1 MENKNIIIILVAVII
16 VLAVV
21 LGVMFLHPSNA
32 KEPTKIK
39 ITSNKTL
46 TEGDNLS
53 IKLTDSNSTAISN
66 ETVKITIVDKK
77 GKAIVNETVKTNSKG
92 KAKVDLDL
100 KKGKYNVTVTYGGND
115 NFTGSNATQKL
126 TIKEE
131 EKVAERQYSSASTSG
146 ATYVERTEGNL
157 KYGYK
162 DGRYGFWT
170 PTGLFHE
177 DKSRALSGQ
186 DSPEPFMEDGS
197 FYNQF

>member
-1 MENKNIIIILVAVII
+1 MENKNIIIMLIVIIVILVA
-16 VLAVV
+16 A
-21 LGVMFLHPSNA
+21 LGVMFLQANNT
-32 KEPTKIK
+32 KESTIIK

-66 ETVKITIVDKK
+66 ETVKITILDKK

-92 KAKVDLDL
+92 KANVDLDL

-131 EKVAERQYSSASTSG
+131 EKVAEKQYSSASTSG

-170 PTGLFHE
+170 PTGNFIE
-177 DKSRALSGQ
+177 DKSRALSGE
-186 DSPEPFMEDGS
+186 DPVEPFMRDGD
-197 FYNQF
+197 FYS